1 MSSGHE
7 NRHVIESLN
16 NKLREKGLVLKNEQ
30 SQAIKCLLKG
40 RDVLAVLPTGFGKSA
55 IYQSFLLAEDIRRV
69 CSKPCVLVIVPLRC
83 IIDEHLRSN
92 DFGLRMTAFGK
103 SAGLLD
109 DIKANKFQIVYASA
123 EEALS
128 PEFLSL
134 LKDESSPFRSE
145 LSLIVVDE
153 CHTVNTW

>member
-1 MSSGHE
+1 MASGHE

-16 NKLREKGLVLKNEQ
+16 NKLREKVLVLKNEQ
-30 SQAIKCLLKG
+30 SQAIECLLKG
-40 RDVLAVLPTGFGKSA
+40 RDILAVLPTGFGKSA
-55 IYQSFLLAEDIRRV
+55 TYQSFFVGDIHRV
-69 CSKPCVLVIVPLRC
+69 CSKPCVLVIVLLHS
-83 IIDEHLRSN
+83 IIDEQLWSN

-145 LSLIVVDE
+145 LSLIVS
-153 CHTVNTW
+153 